1 MTKFKVEIVK
11 RNGKPVGVRAAQING
26 RIIYLALRDE
36 PERMNWFSASY
47 QAIPS
52 IEEWFAISENFDA
65 INDACEQAGGEPL
78 KRDCYWSASEARHDY
93 ALYYDFNRISG
104 LNFDEKPF
112 RHNVRVI
119 VNF

>member
-11 RNGKPVGVRAAQING
+11 RNGRPRCSNKRPDN
-26 RIIYLALRDE
+26 Y
-36 PERMNWFSASY
+36 PCASY

-52 IEEWFAISENFDA
+52 IEEWFAISENFD
-65 INDACEQAGGEPL
+65 
-78 KRDCYWSASEARHDY
+78 
-93 ALYYDFNRISG
+93 
-104 LNFDEKPF
+104 EKPF